1 MLKMSHSVNIIAMK
15 QLNLPSGNKMPVF
28 GLGTWRMGEQQNNF
42 KQEVDAIRAA
52 IELGINLVDTAE
64 MYGEG
69 GAETIIGE
77 AIRGRRDELFLVSK
91 FYPHNAAHDD
101 VIKACER
108 SLRRLNCDCIDL
120 YLYHWPGG
128 IPFSETFVALH
139 ELQDSGKIRDFG
151 VSNFDLD
158 DLEDIPEADQ
168 GRLGCNQIFYNLSHR
183 EVESSVSS
191 WCRQKGVPLM
201 AYSPLDQASSLL
213 RSPELGK
220 VAERHGASNA
230 QIALAWLLH
239 QPNTV
244 VIPKS
249 IQPQRIRE
257 NLDALDINLT
267 VEDLADLDQA
277 FPPPDRPIRLSMR

>member
-1 MLKMSHSVNIIAMK
+1 MSHSVSITVMK
-15 QLNLPSGNKMPVF
+15 RLNLPSGNKMPVF
-28 GLGTWRMGEQQNNF
+28 GLGTWRMGEQQNSF
-42 KQEVDAIRAA
+42 KQETEAIRAA
-52 IELGINLVDTAE
+52 IDLGVSLIDTAE

-91 FYPHNAAHDD
+91 FYPHNAAYDE

-128 IPFSETFVALH
+128 VPFSETFAALH

-158 DLEDIPEADQ
+158 DLQDIPEADQ
-168 GRLGCNQIFYNLSHR
+168 SSLGCNQIFYNLAHR
-183 EVESSVSS
+183 EVESAVAD
-191 WCRQKGVPLM
+191 WCRQLGVPLM

-213 RSPELGK
+213 QAPVLAE
-220 VAERHGASNA
+220 VAVRHEATPA
-230 QIALAWLLH
+230 QIAVAWLLH

-249 IQPQRIRE
+249 IHPERIQE
-257 NLDALDINLT
+257 NLTAVEINLNAK
-267 VEDLADLDQA
+267 DLADLDRA
-277 FPPPDRPIRLSMR
+277 FPPPDRPVRLGMR